1 MATID
6 PSERTVSELRTDVRE
21 IDDPDDLREMREA
34 EARGKDRKSAK
45 EAIERQL
52 RRIGEESSSEEAD
65 EDGSEGD
72 VEEGEEADDIDEDR
86 TSIDTNGSSGDD
98 ETGEDERGGEETLG
112 TNVETTVVSA
122 SQRLDAIGTETEDE
136 SDRTETADADTE
148 TLNSGDSR
156 GIGTGQNLGAIEPSG
171 MSGADTESGAEG
183 GEAAEDE
190 DNTARNEAEGVGTE
204 ISRRSTGEDL
214 RQRLSEFGASARSEV
229 DEGDDSAREA
239 NGARDESGTEASEDE
254 TDEDETDERE
264 EGRNGDESSVDID
277 ESSESDESEDE
288 TRTDENE
295 PRDDETDTTTETMS
309 EAETGSETDRDAEP
323 SDEPTA
329 EDGSREGTD
338 TSSEGEASLI
348 NVRDTVFDTAADLIG
363 RRLDGISGIQRTD
376 EGWSAIVNVIER
388 RSVPDTQDI
397 LGRYEMTLDSSGEI
411 TGYHRLNRYR
421 RGDTTQE
428 EWQ

>member
-21 IDDPDDLREMREA
+21 IDDPNDLREMREA

-45 EAIERQL
+45 EAIKRQL

-86 TSIDTNGSSGDD
+86 TSIDTNGSSGD
-98 ETGEDERGGEETLG
+98 DERGGEETLG

-277 ESSESDESEDE
+277 ESSESDESDESEDE

-295 PRDDETDTTTETMS
+295 PRDNETDTTTETMS

-376 EGWSAIVNVIER
+376 EGWSAIVNMIER